1 MLQELWAKST
11 NNQPREFIFFRHYR
25 CQCDP
30 GCLRMTGATAWRQI
44 HNEEEENTMKRY
56 ALFLLGVV
64 AVIMFAPAAF
74 AQGTAGEA
82 VATNWVAI
90 TSGFA
95 MAIASAA
102 GGYAQAKATAAA
114 CEGLAR
120 NPGAAAAIRFA
131 LILALVLI
139 ESMALYTFA
148 IVFLKVK

>member
-1 MLQELWAKST
+1 
-11 NNQPREFIFFRHYR
+11 
-25 CQCDP
+25 
-30 GCLRMTGATAWRQI
+30 
-44 HNEEEENTMKRY
+44 MKRY
-56 ALFLLGVV
+56 ALFLLT
-64 AVIMFAPAAF
+64 VIAISLFAPVAF
-74 AQGTAGEA
+74 AQGAPAAAE
-82 VATNWVAI
+82 TNWVAI

-120 NPGAAAAIRFA
+120 NPGAAPAIRFA

>member
-1 MLQELWAKST
+1 
-11 NNQPREFIFFRHYR
+11 
-25 CQCDP
+25 
-30 GCLRMTGATAWRQI
+30 
-44 HNEEEENTMKRY
+44 MKRY
-56 ALFLLGVV
+56 AWFLMSAV
-64 AVIMFAPAAF
+64 AICLFAPVAF
-74 AQGTAGEA
+74 AQETPGAMA
-82 VATNWVAI
+82 PTNWVAF

-102 GGYAQAKATAAA
+102 GGYAQAVATAAA

-148 IVFLKVK
+148 IVFIKVK

>member
-1 MLQELWAKST
+1 MRKFAVFAVAALA
-11 NNQPREFIFFRHYR
+11 I
-25 CQCDP
+25 
-30 GCLRMTGATAWRQI
+30 
-44 HNEEEENTMKRY
+44 
-56 ALFLLGVV
+56 ALFAPVV
-64 AVIMFAPAAF
+64 FAADGGAV
-74 AQGTAGEA
+74 E
-82 VATNWVAI
+82 ATNWVAI